1 MSRMDGKESYQLDGI
16 VSFGLE
22 CATPGSP
29 GFYTRVTAF
38 MEWIGNN
45 IGDEEELCQPCLK
58 GMNGGYKFFSF
69 MNFKAINSK
78 WKIKKSQLFE
88 R

>member
-1 MSRMDGKESYQLDGI
+1 MKFHFFILLGPLMSRMDGKESYQLDGI

-29 GFYTRVTAF
+29 GFYTRVTSF

-58 GMNGGYKFFSF
+58 GMNGGCIDLKF
-69 MNFKAINSK
+69 
-78 WKIKKSQLFE
+78 
-88 R
+88 